1 MSRARYLQ
9 TVRAATQASQSPA
22 WLIGLVIAFAALA
35 LLNTALMATA
45 GRRAKLSLVR
55 LIGATRRQ
63 ARRMIAW
70 EALSTIPCRPGRRRP
85 DRARRRADRT
95 RTTRLAHHRPSPAL
109 SGEILGG
116 AALLGL
122 AGTLVPAR
130 LAQRARP
137 MAAFGRGE

>member
-1 MSRARYLQ
+1 M
-9 TVRAATQASQSPA
+9 
-22 WLIGLVIAFAALA
+22 AFAALA

-45 GRRAKLSLVR
+45 DRRAKLGLVR

-70 EALSTIPCRPGRRRP
+70 EALIAT
-85 DRARRRADRT
+85 
-95 RTTRLAHHRPSPAL
+95 LA
-109 SGEILGG
+109 
-116 AALLGL
+116 GL
-122 AGTLVPAR
+122 AGTLVLAR

>member
-1 MSRARYLQ
+1 MSRAQYLQ
-9 TVRAATQASQSPA
+9 TVRATTQASQSPA
-22 WLIGLVIAFAALA
+22 WLIGLVMAFAALA
-35 LLNTALMATA
+35 LLNTVLMATA
-45 GRRAKLSLVR
+45 DRRAKLSLVQ

-70 EALSTIPCRPGRRRP
+70 EALIAT
-85 DRARRRADRT
+85 
-95 RTTRLAHHRPSPAL
+95 LA
-109 SGEILGG
+109 
-116 AALLGL
+116 GL

>member
-1 MSRARYLQ
+1 MSRAQYLQ

-55 LIGATRRQ
+55 LIGATRRL

-70 EALSTIPCRPGRRRP
+70 EALIATPAGLAVGALIAGAAVQTAPGQP
-85 DRARRRADRT
+85 GWHIT
-95 RTTRLAHHRPSPAL
+95 VPPAP

-137 MAAFGRGE
+137 MSAFGRGE